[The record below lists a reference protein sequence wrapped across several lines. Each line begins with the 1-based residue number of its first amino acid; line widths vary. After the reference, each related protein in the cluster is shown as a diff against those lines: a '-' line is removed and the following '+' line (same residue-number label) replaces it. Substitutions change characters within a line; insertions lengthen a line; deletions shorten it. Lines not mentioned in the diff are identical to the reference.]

1 MGALWAVLGI
11 ATLSQTP
18 PGITKASTWLTKPRV
33 PCASQL
39 PSCPNPAPSLPGWAP
54 STPLLLYQEEA
65 VLPKHLPKTLK
76 LSGYCYISRSSCPA
90 PSLEPRTYTPPH
102 SCSHLLDHSDNTGG
116 GKAGWAWWKAAQHQ
130 CQHGTNMRPADV

>member
-1 MGALWAVLGI
+1 MAD
-11 ATLSQTP
+11 
-18 PGITKASTWLTKPRV
+18 KAQGSL
-33 PCASQL
+33 CQL
-39 PSCPNPAPSLPGWAP
+39 PSCLNPAPSLPGWAP

-65 VLPKHLPKTLK
+65 VLPKHLAKTLK

-130 CQHGTNMRPADV
+130 CQHGTNMRPAEVSGEGCIPAGTRGRCWGPRGCLHFRV